1 MRTCL
6 GQCFNN
12 KPNGF
17 IWLFHLAHSNKYIS
31 TQTFCYALP
40 KKQLFKIF
48 SCCLK
53 EPNFHSKKKIL
64 ILTQR
69 NSRSSKRINFL
80 YLSEKIKFSKQKMF
94 LIIIGKKTIFQ
105 TKTFLHI
112 TNY

>member
-53 EPNFHSKKKIL
+53 EPNFHSKKK
-64 ILTQR
+64 
-69 NSRSSKRINFL
+69 SL
-80 YLSEKIKFSKQKMF
+80 YLPKETADLLSEQISYTCLKKLNFPNKECF
-94 LIIIGKKTIFQ
+94 L
-105 TKTFLHI
+105 
-112 TNY
+112 